1 MPDRVCGARRD
12 NRHAGN
18 EAGRD
23 EADSSP
29 PPLASHRSHPPIV
42 TRCTTKPT
50 PSRDQQEM
58 ITATS
63 RPTALSYTPERHLRE
78 RFGEACGR
86 A

>member
-1 MPDRVCGARRD
+1 MSDRTGVARRN
-12 NRHAGN
+12 NRPAGN

-50 PSRDQQEM
+50 PSRDPQ
-58 ITATS
+58 
-63 RPTALSYTPERHLRE
+63 
-78 RFGEACGR
+78 
-86 A
+86 